1 MAREKEENQN
11 SATVSD
17 KIIGSSPISIEVG
30 SECDDKKN
38 DDMKPTGI
46 DYDCEPEVNVKP
58 SRPSFVPLQ
67 NPRPS
72 FSLFAM
78 EDQDINEDLAMMTKK
93 GQGSTLDQ
101 VAARKSSSLEQEE
114 VRECHSNFLDYMGK
128 LGMLMKRSTIVD

>member
-1 MAREKEENQN
+1 MR
-11 SATVSD
+11 
-17 KIIGSSPISIEVG
+17 
-30 SECDDKKN
+30 
-38 DDMKPTGI
+38 
-46 DYDCEPEVNVKP
+46 P

-78 EDQDINEDLAMMTKK
+78 EDQDINEDLAMMAKK
-93 GQGSTLDQ
+93 GQGSTLEH
-101 VAARKSSSLEQEE
+101 VAARKSNSVEQEE